1 MDKRALK
8 LRDLSVL
15 TEAGKVLAQ
24 VPQLEVAP
32 GQALGLSGPS
42 GAGKSSLLFALAG
55 LAPQMRGS
63 VLWGDTDLAAVSGP
77 ERAAFRARHIGL
89 IFQDHLLFEEL
100 GALANATVLAGF
112 RPRSERRALRSEAAQ
127 RLSALALPQD
137 ARDVSRFSGGERQR
151 VAVARA
157 LAHRPSILLAD
168 EPTASLDRA
177 NAERLTDLLLAEA
190 RDAGRTLI
198 VVSHDPQLLARMDRV
213 VTMAHGALVND
224 FKGATR
230 ELG

>member
-8 LRDLSVL
+8 LRDLTVLSESGSVL
-15 TEAGKVLAQ
+15 AA
-24 VPQLEVAP
+24 VPRLDVAP
-32 GQALGLSGPS
+32 GEAIGLSGPS

-63 VLWGDTDLAAVSGP
+63 VLWGDTDLGSLSATA
-77 ERAAFRARHIGL
+77 RAAFRARHIGL

-100 GALANATVLAGF
+100 GALANATVVAGF
-112 RPRSERRALRSEAAQ
+112 RPRAVRRALRLEAAR
-127 RLSALALPQD
+127 RLSALSLPEA
-137 ARDVSRFSGGERQR
+137 ARDVSHFSGGERQR

-168 EPTASLDRA
+168 EPTASLDSA

-198 VVSHDPQLLARMDRV
+198 VVSHDPNLLARMDRV
-213 VTMAHGALVND
+213 LTMAHGALVND
-224 FKGATR
+224 FKGTSR